1 MNISLITARIIKN
14 PIRFSNFNH
23 YFTELHLNFLHM
35 RNYFA
40 HAIALADGPVGKS
53 IFDIYRQGDYVIIEG
68 ECLVI
73 EDIRKNANIIIYILD
88 VHPAHLIM
96 KK

>member
-40 HAIALADGPVGKS
+40 HAIALADGQVGKS

-73 EDIRKNANIIIYILD
+73 EDIRKNASIVIYILD

>member
-1 MNISLITARIIKN
+1 MNISLITARIIKS

-23 YFTELHLNFLHM
+23 YFTELHINFLHM

-40 HAIALADGPVGKS
+40 HAIALADGQVGKS

-68 ECLVI
+68 ECLVV
-73 EDIRKNANIIIYILD
+73 EDIKKNANIIIYIID
-88 VHPAHLIM
+88 VHPAYLIM